1 MILPTPSQ
9 DLDWSGLELYTG
21 SGLPFLR
28 QEVEFWWGSEKR
40 QLKELINRWKSGLS
54 YLSREAAGGEV
65 ILIGK

>member
-1 MILPTPSQ
+1 MQHI
-9 DLDWSGLELYTG
+9 
-21 SGLPFLR
+21 
-28 QEVEFWWGSEKR
+28 VEFWWGAEKR